1 MGQKCMDRVSSFL
14 FEYDTPRMVLVRNK
28 KVGLT
33 FRLIQLIVL
42 AYIIGWVFL
51 YEKGY
56 QSQDSIVSSVSV
68 KLKGLTLTNES
79 VLGPHIWDVVD
90 YVFPPQGDNSFV
102 VMTNFIVTPGQ
113 KQGTCP
119 ELPDAGLC
127 TQDSDCSKGKYSRQ
141 GQGLMTGKCV
151 RFNSTVKTCEIFGW
165 CPVEVDYHVPSPALL
180 SEAEKFTLFIKNS
193 ITFPKFKVSRR
204 NLVESVTKQYLKK
217 CTYHKVTDSLCP
229 VFELGYIV
237 KESGQNFTFLAVK
250 GGVVGITIDWNC
262 DLDWPLR
269 YCKPIYQF
277 HGLYNDDSNVSPGFN
292 FSTWGHQIKQQELE
306 LQPAGSGRKT
316 EAQRGQVPTAQL
328 LRGFKEKVRSRY
340 AKYYKED
347 GMEKRTLY
355 KVFGIR
361 LDILVNGKAGKF
373 DIIPTMTT
381 IGSGIGIFGVA
392 SVLCD
397 LLLLHFLHGRDYY
410 KQKKF
415 KYAEQEPSKSHKKEK
430 KPDNTQ

>member
-1 MGQKCMDRVSSFL
+1 AMGQKCMEKVSSFL

-68 KLKGLTLTNES
+68 KLKGITLTNES

-102 VMTNFIVTPGQ
+102 VMTNFIITPGQ

-119 ELPDAGLC
+119 ELPDAGSC
-127 TQDSDCSKGKYSRQ
+127 TRDSNCSKGTYSRE
-141 GQGLMTGKCV
+141 GQGLRTGRCV
-151 RFNSTVKTCEIFGW
+151 NFNSSVKTCEIFGW
-165 CPVEVDYHVPSPALL
+165 CPVEVDYHVPNPALL

-193 ITFPKFKVSRR
+193 ITFPRFKVSRR
-204 NLVESVTKQYLKK
+204 NLVESVTKDYLKK

-229 VFELGYIV
+229 VFGLGYVV
-237 KESGQNFTFLAVK
+237 KESGQNFTVLAVK

-262 DLDWPLR
+262 DLDWPVR
-269 YCKPIYQF
+269 HCKPVYQF

-292 FSTWGHQIKQQELE
+292 F
-306 LQPAGSGRKT
+306 
-316 EAQRGQVPTAQL
+316 
-328 LRGFKEKVRSRY
+328 RY

-347 GMEKRTLY
+347 GTDKRTLY

-361 LDILVNGKAGKF
+361 FDILVNGK
-373 DIIPTMTT
+373 
-381 IGSGIGIFGVA
+381 
-392 SVLCD
+392 
-397 LLLLHFLHGRDYY
+397 
-410 KQKKF
+410 
-415 KYAEQEPSKSHKKEK
+415 
-430 KPDNTQ
+430 